1 MNAVLSDYYLKSSD
15 RTSVTLKEDM
25 EKSDERR
32 ARLFEQQIANER
44 RQAAHNKFVVDSKKY
59 LLNESLFHILKQ
71 SLPKDTD
78 ASLLKLGRSVIESF
92 TEEEDC
98 SALINNFKTKTQF
111 LSELA
116 SIIESTHRQV
126 IHGCGDQDDLFK
138 MNCSDMRIFN
148 DKIEGLDSLGLS
160 KAIMSRVAKAEEQFV
175 AANMKDKEAM
185 EELATK
191 TQEKIDKVQ
200 HKDADMETDIKQE
213 HTNMYHQQVKS
224 IMNRPKNILES
235 IVVRLSESI
244 IKEDATR
251 AQFSKKGK
259 IDMDKIIEMSEVMYT
274 FLEMVNT
281 LKIKDVTPAYIQEA
295 LASI

>member
-224 IMNRPKNILES
+224 IM
-235 IVVRLSESI
+235 VRLSESI